1 MKIKV
6 LSILFVFLSIFS
18 LILLPLKVSSEN
30 VETEDI
36 INGII
41 EYNVEKGNFQSC
53 EEWVEKSFPE
63 NVGIST
69 EWYVLA
75 LSQWGKYNFSPY
87 EKALNEY
94 LETKKVSSASTR
106 LKFAFVL
113 ASMGSESEYIE
124 ETLENSMGKQG
135 IMSIVYGLHLLNNGY
150 THSSYT
156 VESAVDELLN
166 MQLSEGGWDL
176 RKQSIDVDVTAMVI
190 QALAPYYSLEKVK
203 IAVDKA
209 ILCVSKKMLDDCDF
223 SSYGV
228 PNPESGCQVIV
239 ALSSLGIDFISD
251 QRFLKNG
258 KNLLDGIIKYKMPNG
273 SFSHSSDMKTNENA
287 TVQVFYSL
295 VAYEKMKNG
304 KGSIYILNKKENDND
319 LSNSDNSSQ
328 SSELINSSESSESSE
343 LINSSESS
351 ESSELINSSESSEFI
366 NSENFSELFENSD
379 VSLPDELASKDNFE
393 EVSENSN
400 EKTDKSNKK
409 SFKIKTIIIVSISIL
424 YIVIILVFVLRKKL
438 NFKNFIFIS
447 ICFLVVLCI
456 FIFSDIQTKDSYY
469 NSNGISK
476 ENAVGK
482 VSISIDCKVL
492 KNFSDNSYIPKDGII
507 LNETEF
513 AICQGETVYDILV
526 EATKKYSI
534 HMENNGTSELA
545 YISGINYLYEF
556 DYGDLSGWIF
566 KVNGV
571 ESSVGCSSF
580 VLSDG
585 DVIEWCYTLNY
596 GKDIE

>member
-1 MKIKV
+1 MHKSFNMKIKV

-18 LILLPLKVSSEN
+18 LILLPLKASFEN
-30 VETEDI
+30 VENEDI

-228 PNPESGCQVIV
+228 SNPESGCQIIV

-304 KGSIYILNKKENDND
+304 KGSIYILSKKENDND
-319 LSNSDNSSQ
+319 LSNSNNSSQ
-328 SSELINSSESSESSE
+328 SSE

-379 VSLPDELASKDNFE
+379 DSSPDELASKDNFE

-409 SFKIKTIIIVSISIL
+409 SFNIKTIIIVSISIIYGL
-424 YIVIILVFVLRKKL
+424 IILVFVLRKKL

-447 ICFLVVLCI
+447 ICFLIVLCI

-469 NSNGISK
+469 NTNGISK

-482 VSISIDCKVL
+482 VYISIDCEVL

-534 HMENNGTSELA
+534 HMENNGTAELA

-585 DVIEWCYTLNY
+585 DIIEWCYTLNY
-596 GKDIE
+596 GKDIK

>member
-1 MKIKV
+1 MHKPFNMKIKV
-6 LSILFVFLSIFS
+6 LSILLVIFSIFS
-18 LILLPLKVSSEN
+18 LMLLPLKVSSEN

-53 EEWVEKSFPE
+53 EEWIEKSFPE

-190 QALAPYYSLEKVK
+190 QALSPYYSLEKVK

-209 ILCVSKKMLDDCDF
+209 LLCVSKKMLDDCDF

-258 KNLLDGIIKYKMPNG
+258 KNLLDGIIKYKMSNG

-319 LSNSDNSSQ
+319 LSNSNNSSQ
-328 SSELINSSESSESSE
+328 
-343 LINSSESS
+343 
-351 ESSELINSSESSEFI
+351 SSELINSSESSEFI
-366 NSENFSELFENSD
+366 NSENSSELFENSD
-379 VSLPDELASKDNFE
+379 VSLSGEDVSTESLEEEIDN
-393 EVSENSN
+393 NN

-409 SFKIKTIIIVSISIL
+409 NLKIKTIIIVSISIIYVAIIL
-424 YIVIILVFVLRKKL
+424 ILVFRKKL

-447 ICFLVVLCI
+447 VCFSIVICI
-456 FIFSDIQTKDSYY
+456 FVFSDIQTKDSYY
-469 NSNGISK
+469 NSDGISK
-476 ENAVGK
+476 ENVVGK
-482 VSISIDCKVL
+482 VYISIDCEVL
-492 KNFSDNSYIPKDGII
+492 KNVSDNSYIPKDGII

-534 HMENNGTSELA
+534 HMENNGTAELA

-571 ESSVGCSSF
+571 ESSVGCSSY

-596 GKDIE
+596 GKDIK